1 MTEKNAATT
10 AATNAA
16 AAPLTLLDHV
26 NTPPAQTWN
35 YLRINDVSFEVPAP
49 NGTRTGAAFNRLPQI
64 FSKVETGLG
73 DEAVRWVE
81 RMADGATYVEVPAR
95 ETHVEPILVSVSDDE
110 PFASFGVM
118 VREGARATIAVSV
131 GARQDALQAASQGSD
146 AGSSR
151 TTTGSTLRVIAERGS
166 EVEIVEIVASGAGRQ
181 HLEAIGID
189 VAEGAA
195 VTVRQYALGG
205 AKVAMGI
212 AANLAGD
219 SSRLELASRY
229 VVRDRDQLDVNH
241 VVRQRGR
248 NTRSDIQTTGVLMD
262 GARKTMR
269 ETIDLIHGAKNSRG
283 NEVETVLVCGEDVV
297 NKTLPVIL
305 CDEEDVQGNHGAT
318 IGSVSPEQVAYLACR
333 GLSERDV
340 EDLFGRAL
348 FDDALNHAPDPTSR
362 AAVIGRATAVLG
374 DSFAEEAAFDEGADA
389 TCIAPGNPESER

>member
-1 MTEKNAATT
+1 LE
-10 AATNAA
+10 
-16 AAPLTLLDHV
+16 HV

-35 YLRINDVSFEVPAP
+35 YLRINDVSFDVPEPA
-49 NGTRTGAAFNRLPQI
+49 GTRTGAAFNRLPQI
-64 FSKVETGLG
+64 FSKVEAGLG

-95 ETHVEPILVSVSDDE
+95 ERRAEPILVSVTDDE
-110 PFASFGVM
+110 PFQSFGVM

-131 GARQDALQAASQGSD
+131 GASQDAGDASPH
-146 AGSSR
+146 A
-151 TTTGSTLRVIAERGS
+151 TTGSALRVIAERGS

-181 HLEAIGID
+181 HLEAIGVD
-189 VAEGAA
+189 VAEGAS

-219 SSRLELASRY
+219 SARFELASRY

-269 ETIDLIHGAKNSRG
+269 ETIDLVHGAKNSRG
-283 NEVETVLVCGEDVV
+283 NEVETVLVCGDGVV

-333 GLSERDV
+333 GLSEKDV
-340 EDLFGRAL
+340 EVLFGRAL

-362 AAVIGRATAVLG
+362 AAVISRATAVLG
-374 DSFAEEAAFDEGADA
+374 DSFAEEAAFDATDADA
-389 TCIAPGNPESER
+389 GSGEHGRHTPGNPESER